1 MLVTNVGKI
10 SGQLLK
16 SNLTRTSDLLFDNT
30 QVTATPTLFIG
41 HTNNRIGIKT
51 DSPTRELLVNGD
63 TKITGDSIQTNS
75 MTVGNLTFNGVT
87 STVTASVG
95 SINLN
100 SSGSHTMNELRTDN
114 LAFTNSGIRSLNGSD
129 IKIYPGPG
137 TGKFIIPTDLKS
149 YGGIHATGDITFD
162 GSVFLGGDGPED
174 SLTVGADID
183 SNLIP
188 DATSTYDLGET
199 GKRWGQVHL
208 GSMTGLTDVTVDN
221 TISLAGVRVNLG
233 IQNKWYVS
241 TNGADNLAGNH
252 PNFAFG
258 SIKHAL
264 NYIQESSGGPHQLH
278 ILPGTYIEEFPLEV
292 PENVSVK
299 GSGIRSCIIK
309 PSVPGRFN
317 DAFVMNNASMVA
329 DLTIQDF
336 QYDSAQDKGY
346 AFRFST
352 NAGIVSK
359 SPYIQNVTVI
369 TQGTPPT
376 VTASST
382 FGVDAQEN
390 NPRGITF
397 NNDGTKMFIVG
408 AQGDDVNEYTLSVGF
423 DLSSTVT
430 FIDSFPVTQCPN
442 PTAVKF
448 NADGTK
454 MFVTGTGNN
463 NVHQYT
469 LSTGFDVS
477 TAGFT
482 QTLVTTVDSDNFGL
496 DFNNDGTKMYITG
509 NSTDS
514 IYEFNLSSA
523 FDIST
528 ATLNQSVYLNPIDD
542 EPFGIEFNTDGTRM
556 LIVGTKGNGVDEFK
570 LTTAFD
576 ISTATHM
583 GFYFVGN
590 NPSGIHISPDGT
602 KMFIIGNQS
611 DLVKSYDLGT
621 SYRVSQDNDPRGFD
635 SGDAGKGALLDA
647 NVLDSASPRASMLF
661 NGVTFITPGVDAVTV
676 KNGSR
681 IEFIDCFTYFAN
693 RGLYMQHSL
702 NQYTPS
708 AGSYNP
714 VTGDMTLTVGNHS
727 MRVGESVTI
736 ADNSLTFTCAQD
748 NHQTDHTYP
757 RATDP
762 YSGKKVIITATTAT
776 GFTCNVGVSS
786 NVTAHLFK
794 SATSNAVSEGTLNEA
809 RVIASATIY
818 GNKGV
823 VADGNGCLA
832 YLISHNFAY
841 VGTGK
846 NVENETDIINQE
858 NEVIT
863 TNNAKVHFVSQDQD
877 GDFRV
882 GENFIVDLGKGTT
895 SIDVTGLDL
904 TGSTLTVGTP
914 GSTTL
919 ISATGIDVPNFRI
932 SNNTIS
938 TLQNGLTIDSAGTTN
953 INANAQMNQNVTV
966 SGDATIAGSGI
977 NFGDAPG
984 DTINFSMDFT
994 DNLLPSSNTLSN
1006 LGSANK
1012 QWRTANFERAE
1023 IDGIQIK
1030 DSTLQTTD
1038 TNAGIDLR
1046 GSGTGSVNLEEL
1058 RFKTEITSTP
1068 ANDVGFGVGAGS
1080 LQFTGLQDIQ
1090 LPKGSTAQR
1099 PVAENSVRYNTD
1111 VNEFEVQSTGNIPL
1125 GGIRDG
1131 DLDTKVDLS
1140 NNEFTF
1146 FSAGSNMGT
1155 IDGLGNLT
1163 VPRFASQDKFTI
1175 DGNQITVST
1184 PGEEAA
1190 LVANGNAKV
1199 FMDTSNFEFKGSE
1212 LLNTGTNSDMVFTGT
1227 GTKQNRIIHFETTQ
1241 AYKGHAGDEATR
1253 DAQTARQG
1261 ELWWNTTNSTLEV
1274 YTGSQWKSATG
1285 LQEIT
1290 VTEAFAQELNILY
1303 NLILN

>member
-1 MLVTNVGKI
+1 MPVTNVGKI

-16 SNLTRTSDLLFDNT
+16 ANLTRTSDLLIDNT
-30 QVTATPTLFIG
+30 QTTSTPTLFIG

-63 TKITGDSIQTNS
+63 TKIAGDSIQTNS

-95 SINLN
+95 KINLN
-100 SSGSHTMNELRTDN
+100 SSGSHVFSELRTDN
-114 LAFTNSGIRSLNGSD
+114 LAFTNSGIRSLGGSD
-129 IKIYPGPG
+129 IMIYPGPG

-162 GSVFLGGDGPED
+162 GSVFLGGDGSED
-174 SLTVGADID
+174 SLTIGADIH

-188 DATSTYDLGET
+188 DVTGTYDLGET
-199 GKRWGQVHL
+199 GKRWGDVRL
-208 GSMTGLTDVTVDN
+208 ASMPGLNDVTIDN
-221 TISLAGVRVNLG
+221 TISLAGVAVNLG

-264 NYIQESSGGPHQLH
+264 SYIQESSGGPHQLH
-278 ILPGTYIEEFPLEV
+278 ILPGTYIEDFPLEI
-292 PENVSVK
+292 PENVSIK

-309 PSVPGRFN
+309 PRVQYRGN
-317 DAFVMNNASMVA
+317 DAFIMNNATMVSEV
-329 DLTIQDF
+329 TITDF
-336 QYDSAQDKGY
+336 QYVPAEDKGY

-359 SPYIQNVTVI
+359 SPYVQNVTVL
-369 TQGTPPT
+369 THGETT
-376 VTASST
+376 SAS
-382 FGVDAQEN
+382 
-390 NPRGITF
+390 
-397 NNDGTKMFIVG
+397 
-408 AQGDDVNEYTLSVGF
+408 
-423 DLSSTVT
+423 
-430 FIDSFPVTQCPN
+430 
-442 PTAVKF
+442 
-448 NADGTK
+448 
-454 MFVTGTGNN
+454 
-463 NVHQYT
+463 
-469 LSTGFDVS
+469 
-477 TAGFT
+477 
-482 QTLVTTVDSDNFGL
+482 
-496 DFNNDGTKMYITG
+496 
-509 NSTDS
+509 
-514 IYEFNLSSA
+514 
-523 FDIST
+523 
-528 ATLNQSVYLNPIDD
+528 
-542 EPFGIEFNTDGTRM
+542 
-556 LIVGTKGNGVDEFK
+556 
-570 LTTAFD
+570 
-576 ISTATHM
+576 
-583 GFYFVGN
+583 
-590 NPSGIHISPDGT
+590 
-602 KMFIIGNQS
+602 
-611 DLVKSYDLGT
+611 
-621 SYRVSQDNDPRGFD
+621 DPRGFA

-647 NVLDSASPRASMLF
+647 NVLDTASPRASMLF

-714 VTGDMTLTVGNHS
+714 VTGDMSLTVGPHS
-727 MRVGESVTI
+727 MRIGETVTI
-736 ADNSLTFTCAQD
+736 ADGSLTFTCAQD
-748 NHQTDHTYP
+748 NHQTDHPYP

-762 YSGKKVIITATTAT
+762 YSGKKVTITATTAT
-776 GFTCNVGVSS
+776 GFTCNVGTSS

-794 SATSNAVSEGTLNEA
+794 SATSNAVSEGTMNEA

-841 VGTGK
+841 IGTGK
-846 NVENETDIINQE
+846 NVENETDQINQE
-858 NEVIT
+858 NEVEAL
-863 TNNAKVHFVSQDQD
+863 NNAKVHFVSQDQD

-882 GENFIVDLGKGTT
+882 GDNFVVDLGKGTT
-895 SIDVTGLDL
+895 TIDVTGLDL

-932 SNNTIS
+932 SNNTVS
-938 TLQNGLTIDSAGTTN
+938 TLDNGLTIDSVGTTN
-953 INANAQMNQNVTV
+953 INANANMQANVTV

-994 DNLLPSSNTLSN
+994 DNLLPSTTTLSN
-1006 LGSANK
+1006 LGSAIK
-1012 QWRTANFERAE
+1012 QWRSAQFETAN

-1030 DSTLQTTD
+1030 DSTIQTTD
-1038 TNAGIDLR
+1038 TNSSLDLR
-1046 GSGTGSVNLEEL
+1046 GSGTGSVNLEDIK
-1058 RFKTEITSTP
+1058 FKTEITSTN
-1068 ANDVGFGVGAGS
+1068 ANDVGFGVGTGS

-1090 LPKGSTAQR
+1090 LPKGTTAQR
-1099 PVAENSVRYNTD
+1099 PVAQNSVRYNTD

-1131 DLDTKVDLS
+1131 DLDTKVDLT

-1146 FSAGSNMGT
+1146 FAQGNNMGT
-1155 IDGLGNLT
+1155 INGSGHLT

-1184 PGEEAA
+1184 PGQEAA
-1190 LVANGNAKV
+1190 LVAKGNAKV
-1199 FMDTSNFEFKGSE
+1199 FLDTSQFEIQGGE
-1212 LLNTGTNSDMVFTGT
+1212 LLTTGTNSDMVFTGT
-1227 GTKQNRIIHFETTQ
+1227 GLKQNRVIFFETTQ
-1241 AYKGHAGDEATR
+1241 AYKGHAGNTAAR

-1261 ELWWNTTNSTLEV
+1261 ELWWNQTTSTLEV
-1274 YTGSQWKSATG
+1274 YTGTQWKSATG

-1290 VTEAFAQELNILY
+1290 VTESFAQDLNLLY

>member
-1 MLVTNVGKI
+1 MPVTNVGKI

-100 SSGSHTMNELRTDN
+100 SSGSHTMNELHTDN

-188 DATSTYDLGET
+188 DVTSTYDLGET

-208 GSMTGLTDVTVDN
+208 ASMPGLTDVTVDN

-359 SPYIQNVTVI
+359 SPYIQNVTVL
-369 TQGTPPT
+369 THGETM
-376 VTASST
+376 TAS
-382 FGVDAQEN
+382 
-390 NPRGITF
+390 
-397 NNDGTKMFIVG
+397 
-408 AQGDDVNEYTLSVGF
+408 
-423 DLSSTVT
+423 
-430 FIDSFPVTQCPN
+430 
-442 PTAVKF
+442 
-448 NADGTK
+448 
-454 MFVTGTGNN
+454 
-463 NVHQYT
+463 
-469 LSTGFDVS
+469 
-477 TAGFT
+477 
-482 QTLVTTVDSDNFGL
+482 
-496 DFNNDGTKMYITG
+496 
-509 NSTDS
+509 
-514 IYEFNLSSA
+514 
-523 FDIST
+523 
-528 ATLNQSVYLNPIDD
+528 
-542 EPFGIEFNTDGTRM
+542 
-556 LIVGTKGNGVDEFK
+556 
-570 LTTAFD
+570 
-576 ISTATHM
+576 
-583 GFYFVGN
+583 
-590 NPSGIHISPDGT
+590 
-602 KMFIIGNQS
+602 
-611 DLVKSYDLGT
+611 
-621 SYRVSQDNDPRGFD
+621 DPRGFD

-647 NVLDSASPRASMLF
+647 NVLDTASPRASMLF

-858 NEVIT
+858 NEVVT

-994 DNLLPSSNTLSN
+994 DNLLPSSNTSSN

-1290 VTEAFAQELNILY
+1290 VTEAFAQELNALY

>member
-1 MLVTNVGKI
+1 MPVTNVGKI

-16 SNLTRTSDLLFDNT
+16 ANLTRTSDLLFDNT
-30 QVTATPTLFIG
+30 QATATPTLFIG

-63 TKITGDSIQTNS
+63 TKISGDSINTNS

-95 SINLN
+95 KINLN
-100 SSGSHTMNELRTDN
+100 SSGSHVFSELRTDN
-114 LAFTNSGIRSLNGSD
+114 LSITNSGIRSLGGSD
-129 IKIYPGPG
+129 IQIHPGPG

-162 GSVFLGGDGPED
+162 GSVFLGGDSPDD
-174 SLTVGADID
+174 SLTIGADIH
-183 SNLIP
+183 SNIMP
-188 DATSTYDLGET
+188 DATSTYDLGAN

-208 GSMTGLTDVTVDN
+208 ASMPGLTDVTVDN

-241 TNGADNLAGNH
+241 TNGTDSLAGNH

-258 SIKHAL
+258 TIKHAL

-292 PENVSVK
+292 PENVTVK

-309 PSVPGRFN
+309 PKVPSRFN

-329 DLTIQDF
+329 DVTIKDF
-336 QYDSAQDKGY
+336 QYSSTQDRGY
-346 AFRFST
+346 AFRFSQ
-352 NAGIVSK
+352 NAGIISK
-359 SPYIQNVTVI
+359 SPYVQNVSVI
-369 TQGTPPT
+369 THGETYS
-376 VTASST
+376 AS
-382 FGVDAQEN
+382 
-390 NPRGITF
+390 
-397 NNDGTKMFIVG
+397 
-408 AQGDDVNEYTLSVGF
+408 
-423 DLSSTVT
+423 
-430 FIDSFPVTQCPN
+430 
-442 PTAVKF
+442 
-448 NADGTK
+448 
-454 MFVTGTGNN
+454 
-463 NVHQYT
+463 
-469 LSTGFDVS
+469 
-477 TAGFT
+477 
-482 QTLVTTVDSDNFGL
+482 
-496 DFNNDGTKMYITG
+496 
-509 NSTDS
+509 
-514 IYEFNLSSA
+514 
-523 FDIST
+523 
-528 ATLNQSVYLNPIDD
+528 
-542 EPFGIEFNTDGTRM
+542 
-556 LIVGTKGNGVDEFK
+556 
-570 LTTAFD
+570 
-576 ISTATHM
+576 
-583 GFYFVGN
+583 
-590 NPSGIHISPDGT
+590 
-602 KMFIIGNQS
+602 
-611 DLVKSYDLGT
+611 
-621 SYRVSQDNDPRGFD
+621 DPRGFD

-647 NVLDSASPRASMLF
+647 NVLDTASPRASMLF

-702 NQYTPS
+702 NQYTPT

-714 VTGDMTLTVGNHS
+714 VTGVMSLTIGNHT
-727 MRVGESVTI
+727 MRVGETITI
-736 ADNSLTFTCAQD
+736 ANNSLTFTCAQD

-757 RATDP
+757 RSTDP
-762 YSGKKVIITATTAT
+762 YSGKKVTITETTAT
-776 GFTCNVGVSS
+776 SITCNVGVSS

-794 SATSNAVSEGTLNEA
+794 TATANALTEGTMNEA

-818 GNKGV
+818 GNQGV

-841 VGTGK
+841 VGSGK
-846 NVENETDIINQE
+846 NVENEPDTINQE
-858 NEVIT
+858 NEVVV

-932 SNNTIS
+932 ANNTVS
-938 TLQNGLTIDSAGTTN
+938 TLQDGLTLDSAGTTN
-953 INANAQMNQNVTV
+953 INANAVMSQNVNVT
-966 SGDATIAGSGI
+966 GNATIAGSGI
-977 NFGDAPG
+977 NLGDAPG
-984 DTINFSMDFT
+984 DTVNFAMDFT
-994 DNLLPSSNTLSN
+994 DNLLPSNNTQSN
-1006 LGSANK
+1006 LGNATK
-1012 QWRTANFERAE
+1012 QWRTVHLDKAQ
-1023 IDGIQIK
+1023 IDGIEMK
-1030 DSTLQTTD
+1030 DSTITATD
-1038 TNAGIDLR
+1038 TNSSIDLQ

-1058 RFKTEITSTP
+1058 RFKTEITSTNG
-1068 ANDVGFGVGAGS
+1068 NDIGFGVGTGS

-1090 LPKGSTAQR
+1090 LPKGSTGQR
-1099 PVAENSVRYNTD
+1099 PVAQNSIRYNTD

-1146 FSAGSNMGT
+1146 FAQGNNMGT
-1155 IDGLGNLT
+1155 INASGHLT

-1190 LVANGNAKV
+1190 LVASGGRKV
-1199 FMDTSNFEFKGSE
+1199 FLDTSEFEMQGSE
-1212 LLNTGTNSDMVFTGT
+1212 LLTTGTNSDMVFTGT
-1227 GTKQNRIIHFETTQ
+1227 GLKQNRVIHFETTQ
-1241 AYKGHAGDEATR
+1241 AYRGHYGTETER

-1261 ELWWNTTNSTLEV
+1261 ELWWNQTSSTLEV
-1274 YTGSQWKSATG
+1274 YTGTQWKSATG

-1290 VTEAFAQELNILY
+1290 VTEAYAQELNLLY

>member
-1 MLVTNVGKI
+1 MPVTNVGKI

-16 SNLTRTSDLLFDNT
+16 ANLTRTSDLLFDNT

-63 TKITGDSIQTNS
+63 TKIAGDSINTNS

-87 STVTASVG
+87 SSVTASVG

-100 SSGSHTMNELRTDN
+100 SSGSHVFNELRTDN
-114 LAFTNSGIRSLNGSD
+114 LSFTNSGIRGLGDSD

-162 GSVFLGGDGPED
+162 GSVFLGGDSPDD
-174 SLTVGADID
+174 SLVVGADINSD
-183 SNLIP
+183 LIP
-188 DATSTYDLGET
+188 DQTLTFDLGAN
-199 GKRWGQVHL
+199 GKRWGDVRVA
-208 GSMTGLTDVTVDN
+208 SMTGLTDVTVDN

-258 SIKHAL
+258 TIKHAL
-264 NYIQESSGGPHQLH
+264 NYIQESSGGPHELH
-278 ILPGTYIEEFPLEV
+278 ILPGTYIEQFPLEV
-292 PENVSVK
+292 PENVTVK
-299 GSGIRSCIIK
+299 GSGIRSCIVK
-309 PSVPGRFN
+309 PNVIDRFN

-329 DLTIQDF
+329 DLTVTNFNYSSTQDR
-336 QYDSAQDKGY
+336 GY

-352 NAGIVSK
+352 NAGIISK
-359 SPYIQNVTVI
+359 SPYVQNVTVL
-369 TQGTPPT
+369 TQGETT
-376 VTASST
+376 SAS
-382 FGVDAQEN
+382 
-390 NPRGITF
+390 
-397 NNDGTKMFIVG
+397 
-408 AQGDDVNEYTLSVGF
+408 
-423 DLSSTVT
+423 
-430 FIDSFPVTQCPN
+430 
-442 PTAVKF
+442 
-448 NADGTK
+448 
-454 MFVTGTGNN
+454 
-463 NVHQYT
+463 
-469 LSTGFDVS
+469 
-477 TAGFT
+477 
-482 QTLVTTVDSDNFGL
+482 
-496 DFNNDGTKMYITG
+496 
-509 NSTDS
+509 
-514 IYEFNLSSA
+514 
-523 FDIST
+523 
-528 ATLNQSVYLNPIDD
+528 
-542 EPFGIEFNTDGTRM
+542 
-556 LIVGTKGNGVDEFK
+556 
-570 LTTAFD
+570 
-576 ISTATHM
+576 
-583 GFYFVGN
+583 
-590 NPSGIHISPDGT
+590 
-602 KMFIIGNQS
+602 
-611 DLVKSYDLGT
+611 
-621 SYRVSQDNDPRGFD
+621 DPRGFD

-647 NVLDSASPRASMLF
+647 NVLDTASPRASMLF

-702 NQYTPS
+702 NQYTPT
-708 AGSYNP
+708 AGSYDP
-714 VTGDMTLTVGNHS
+714 VTGVMSLTVGNHT

-736 ADNSLTFTCAQD
+736 ANNSLTFTCAQD

-757 RATDP
+757 RSTDP
-762 YSGKKVIITATTAT
+762 YSGKKVTITATTAT
-776 GFTCNVGVSS
+776 SFTCNVGVSS

-794 SATSNAVSEGTLNEA
+794 SATSNAVTEGTMNEA

-818 GNKGV
+818 GNQGV

-846 NVENETDIINQE
+846 NVENETDIINQD

-914 GSTTL
+914 GSTTF

-932 SNNTIS
+932 ANNTIS

-994 DNLLPSSNTLSN
+994 DNLLPSSNTASN

-1012 QWRTANFERAE
+1012 QWRTANFELAQ
-1023 IDGIQIK
+1023 IDGIEIK
-1030 DSTLQTTD
+1030 DSTIQTTD

-1068 ANDVGFGVGAGS
+1068 TNDVGFGVGVGS
-1080 LQFTGLQDIQ
+1080 LSFTGLQDIQ

-1099 PVAENSVRYNTD
+1099 PVAENSIRYNTD

-1146 FSAGSNMGT
+1146 FSQGNNMGT
-1155 IDGLGNLT
+1155 INGSGHLT
-1163 VPRFASQDKFTI
+1163 VPKFSSQDKFTI

-1190 LVANGNAKV
+1190 LVASGGRKV
-1199 FMDTSNFEFKGSE
+1199 FLDTSQFEMQGSE
-1212 LLNTGTNSDMVFTGT
+1212 LLVTGTNSDMVFTGT
-1227 GTKQNRIIHFETTQ
+1227 GTKQNRVIHFETTQ

-1274 YTGSQWKSATG
+1274 YTGTQWKSATG

-1290 VTEAFAQELNILY
+1290 VTEAFAQELNFLY

>member
-1 MLVTNVGKI
+1 MPVTNVGKT
-10 SGQLLK
+10 SGPLLK
-16 SNLTRTSDLLFDNT
+16 ANLTRNSDLTFDNT
-30 QVTATPTLFIG
+30 AVTSTPTLFIG
-41 HTNNRIGIKT
+41 HTNNKIGIRT

-63 TKITGDSIQTNS
+63 TYITGDVIATNS
-75 MTVGNLTFNGVT
+75 ASFGNLTFDGPTN
-87 STVTASVG
+87 TVSASIG
-95 SINLN
+95 SISLN
-100 SSGSHTMNELRTDN
+100 SGSSFTFNELRTDN
-114 LAFTNSGIRSLNGSD
+114 LSFTNSTIRGYAGDN
-129 IKIYPGPG
+129 INIYPGPG
-137 TGKFIIPTDLKS
+137 TGIFNIPSDLKS
-149 YGGIHATGDITFD
+149 YGNIHATGDISFD
-162 GSVFLGGDGPED
+162 GNIFIGGDGAED
-174 SLTVGADID
+174 SLSFDGDITSD
-183 SNLIP
+183 LMP
-188 DATSTYDLGET
+188 DQTSTFDLGET
-199 GKRWGQVHL
+199 GKRWGQMHMQ
-208 GSMTGLTDVTVDN
+208 SMPGLQDVIIDN
-221 TISLAGVRVNLG
+221 TISLAGVAVNLG
-233 IQNKWYVS
+233 IENKWYVS

-258 SIKHAL
+258 TIKHAL
-264 NYIQESSGGPHQLH
+264 SYIQESSAGPHELH

-292 PENVSVK
+292 PENVTVK
-299 GSGIRSCIIK
+299 GAGIRSVTIK
-309 PSVPGRFN
+309 PTVAGRFN
-317 DAFVMNNASMVA
+317 DAFILNNASMVS
-329 DLTIQDF
+329 DLSITGF
-336 QYDSAQDKGY
+336 QYNSATDVGY
-346 AFRFST
+346 GFRFAQ

-359 SPYIQNVTVI
+359 SPYIQNVSVI
-369 TQGTPPT
+369 TQGSNR
-376 VTASST
+376 TAS
-382 FGVDAQEN
+382 
-390 NPRGITF
+390 
-397 NNDGTKMFIVG
+397 
-408 AQGDDVNEYTLSVGF
+408 
-423 DLSSTVT
+423 
-430 FIDSFPVTQCPN
+430 
-442 PTAVKF
+442 
-448 NADGTK
+448 
-454 MFVTGTGNN
+454 
-463 NVHQYT
+463 
-469 LSTGFDVS
+469 
-477 TAGFT
+477 
-482 QTLVTTVDSDNFGL
+482 
-496 DFNNDGTKMYITG
+496 
-509 NSTDS
+509 
-514 IYEFNLSSA
+514 
-523 FDIST
+523 
-528 ATLNQSVYLNPIDD
+528 
-542 EPFGIEFNTDGTRM
+542 
-556 LIVGTKGNGVDEFK
+556 
-570 LTTAFD
+570 
-576 ISTATHM
+576 
-583 GFYFVGN
+583 
-590 NPSGIHISPDGT
+590 
-602 KMFIIGNQS
+602 
-611 DLVKSYDLGT
+611 
-621 SYRVSQDNDPRGFD
+621 DPRGFA
-635 SGDAGKGALLDA
+635 SGDAGKGALLDS
-647 NVLDSASPRASMLF
+647 NVLDTASPRTSMLF

-702 NQYTPS
+702 NQYTPT
-708 AGSYNP
+708 AGTYDP
-714 VTGDMTLTVGNHS
+714 VTGVMTLDIGAHT
-727 MRVGESVTI
+727 MRVNESVTI
-736 ADNSLTFTCAQD
+736 ADNSLTWTCAQD
-748 NHQTDHTYP
+748 NHATDHTYP
-757 RATDP
+757 RSTDP

-776 GFTCNVGVSS
+776 TFTCNVGVSS

-794 SATSNAVSEGTLNEA
+794 SANANAVSEGALNEA

-818 GNKGV
+818 GNQGV

-919 ISATGIDVPNFRI
+919 ITATGIDVPNFRI
-932 SNNTIS
+932 SNNTVS

-994 DNLLPSSNTLSN
+994 DNLLPSTNTSSN

-1012 QWRTANFERAE
+1012 QWRTANFERAD

-1030 DSTLQTTD
+1030 DSTIQTTD
-1038 TNAGIDLR
+1038 TNADIDLR

-1058 RFKTEITSTP
+1058 KFKTEISSTP
-1068 ANDVGFGVGAGS
+1068 ANDVGFGVGSGS
-1080 LQFTGLQDIQ
+1080 LRFTGLQDIQ

-1146 FSAGSNMGT
+1146 FAQGNNIGT
-1155 IDGLGNLT
+1155 INGSGHLT
-1163 VPRFASQDKFTI
+1163 VPKFSSQDKFTI

-1190 LVANGNAKV
+1190 LVASGGRKV
-1199 FMDTSNFEFKGSE
+1199 FLDTSEFEMQGSE
-1212 LLNTGTNSDMVFTGT
+1212 LLVTGTNNDMVFTGT

-1290 VTEAFAQELNILY
+1290 VTEAFAQELNLLY

>member
-1 MLVTNVGKI
+1 MPVTNVGKI

-100 SSGSHTMNELRTDN
+100 SSGSHTFSELRTDN

-174 SLTVGADID
+174 SLTVGADIN

-188 DATSTYDLGET
+188 DVTSTYDLGET

-208 GSMTGLTDVTVDN
+208 ASMQGLTDVTVDN

-264 NYIQESSGGPHQLH
+264 SYIQESSGGPHQLH
-278 ILPGTYIEEFPLEV
+278 ILPGTYIEDFPLEV
-292 PENVSVK
+292 PENVTVK

-309 PSVPGRFN
+309 PKVQYRGN
-317 DAFVMNNASMVA
+317 DAFIMNNASMVA
-329 DLTIQDF
+329 DVTIQDF
-336 QYDSAQDKGY
+336 QYVPAEDKGY
-346 AFRFST
+346 AFRFSQ
-352 NAGIVSK
+352 NAGIISK
-359 SPYIQNVTVI
+359 SPYVQNVTVL
-369 TQGTPPT
+369 THGETM
-376 VTASST
+376 TAS
-382 FGVDAQEN
+382 
-390 NPRGITF
+390 
-397 NNDGTKMFIVG
+397 
-408 AQGDDVNEYTLSVGF
+408 
-423 DLSSTVT
+423 
-430 FIDSFPVTQCPN
+430 
-442 PTAVKF
+442 
-448 NADGTK
+448 
-454 MFVTGTGNN
+454 
-463 NVHQYT
+463 
-469 LSTGFDVS
+469 
-477 TAGFT
+477 
-482 QTLVTTVDSDNFGL
+482 
-496 DFNNDGTKMYITG
+496 
-509 NSTDS
+509 
-514 IYEFNLSSA
+514 
-523 FDIST
+523 
-528 ATLNQSVYLNPIDD
+528 
-542 EPFGIEFNTDGTRM
+542 
-556 LIVGTKGNGVDEFK
+556 
-570 LTTAFD
+570 
-576 ISTATHM
+576 
-583 GFYFVGN
+583 
-590 NPSGIHISPDGT
+590 
-602 KMFIIGNQS
+602 
-611 DLVKSYDLGT
+611 
-621 SYRVSQDNDPRGFD
+621 DPRGFD

-647 NVLDSASPRASMLF
+647 NVLDTASPRASMLF
-661 NGVTFITPGVDAVTV
+661 NGVTFITPGADAVTV
-676 KNGSR
+676 KNGAR

-714 VTGDMTLTVGNHS
+714 VTGDMSLTVGSHT
-727 MRVGESVTI
+727 MRVGETVTI

-757 RATDP
+757 RSTDP
-762 YSGKKVIITATTAT
+762 YSGKKVTITATTAT
-776 GFTCNVGVSS
+776 GFTCNVGTSS

-846 NVENETDIINQE
+846 NVENETDQINQE
-858 NEVIT
+858 NEVEAL
-863 TNNAKVHFVSQDQD
+863 NNAKVHFVSQDQD

-882 GENFIVDLGKGTT
+882 GDNFVVDLGKGTT

-994 DNLLPSSNTLSN
+994 DNLLPSTTTSSN
-1006 LGSANK
+1006 LGSASK
-1012 QWRTANFERAE
+1012 QWRTAQVERAQL
-1023 IDGIQIK
+1023 DGIEIK
-1030 DSTLQTTD
+1030 DSTIQTTD
-1038 TNAGIDLR
+1038 TNANLDLR
-1046 GSGTGSVNLEEL
+1046 GSGTGSVNLEDV
-1058 RFKTEITSTP
+1058 RFKTEITSTNS
-1068 ANDVGFGVGAGS
+1068 NDVGFGVGTGS
-1080 LQFTGLQDIQ
+1080 LRFTGLQDIQ
-1090 LPKGSTAQR
+1090 LPKGTTAQR
-1099 PVAENSVRYNTD
+1099 PVAQNSVRYNTD

-1146 FSAGSNMGT
+1146 FAQGNNMGT
-1155 IDGLGNLT
+1155 INGSGHLT

-1184 PGEEAA
+1184 PGQEAA

-1199 FMDTSNFEFKGSE
+1199 FLDTSQFEMQGGE
-1212 LLNTGTNSDMVFTGT
+1212 ILTTGTNSDMIFTGT
-1227 GTKQNRIIHFETTQ
+1227 GLKQNRIIFFETTQ
-1241 AYKGHAGDEATR
+1241 AYKGHAGNEATR

-1290 VTEAFAQELNILY
+1290 VTEAFAQELNLLY

>member
-1 MLVTNVGKI
+1 MPVTNVGKI

-100 SSGSHTMNELRTDN
+100 SSGSHTFNELRTDN

-174 SLTVGADID
+174 SLTVGADIN

-188 DATSTYDLGET
+188 DVTSTYDLGET

-208 GSMTGLTDVTVDN
+208 ASMQGLTDVTVDN

-292 PENVSVK
+292 PENVTVK

-309 PSVPGRFN
+309 PSVPNRFN

-329 DLTIQDF
+329 DVTIQDF

-359 SPYIQNVTVI
+359 SPYVQNVTVL
-369 TQGTPPT
+369 THGETM
-376 VTASST
+376 TAS
-382 FGVDAQEN
+382 
-390 NPRGITF
+390 
-397 NNDGTKMFIVG
+397 
-408 AQGDDVNEYTLSVGF
+408 
-423 DLSSTVT
+423 
-430 FIDSFPVTQCPN
+430 
-442 PTAVKF
+442 
-448 NADGTK
+448 
-454 MFVTGTGNN
+454 
-463 NVHQYT
+463 
-469 LSTGFDVS
+469 
-477 TAGFT
+477 
-482 QTLVTTVDSDNFGL
+482 
-496 DFNNDGTKMYITG
+496 
-509 NSTDS
+509 
-514 IYEFNLSSA
+514 
-523 FDIST
+523 
-528 ATLNQSVYLNPIDD
+528 
-542 EPFGIEFNTDGTRM
+542 
-556 LIVGTKGNGVDEFK
+556 
-570 LTTAFD
+570 
-576 ISTATHM
+576 
-583 GFYFVGN
+583 
-590 NPSGIHISPDGT
+590 
-602 KMFIIGNQS
+602 
-611 DLVKSYDLGT
+611 
-621 SYRVSQDNDPRGFD
+621 DPRGFD

-818 GNKGV
+818 GNNGV

-994 DNLLPSSNTLSN
+994 DNLLPSSNTSSN

-1030 DSTLQTTD
+1030 DSTLLTTD

-1068 ANDVGFGVGAGS
+1068 ANDVGFGVGTGS
-1080 LQFTGLQDIQ
+1080 LRFTGLQDIQ